1 MAPTN
6 GFQPLYF
13 ILLLP
18 IVALGHGSL
27 LFPIHAS
34 GVLLAVWA
42 AGTAAVLRAL
52 LLRLAG
58 PVVALFGLLLWAV
71 CPYFILMSVN
81 GLETGPAMFF
91 TLLVPLLYLSW
102 FRGDEPAGAKR
113 AITFG
118 AVCGLAVLAR
128 LDLLLLVAA
137 VAAEAVLRGLRRP
150 RRALAIP
157 ALALA
162 GALGVWLPWALVS
175 HAQTGHWIPL
185 SGAASREIALNFG
198 WLNLQPVWSS
208 VGPDK
213 LLFDPRHVP
222 AAFTLDV
229 ATKLAVVFLFEHPLL
244 GPLRANVLVGPW
256 AELDDYVPYRLL
268 LANPA
273 LFAALTIA
281 VGAAVTAVAWRRARA
296 RVSAVEARDE
306 RRVSLRRLVVVFLLL
321 VAVGYSVYAPTHWYF
336 NRYLAGPILL
346 TTAYLLVDSPRP
358 SYARSAAAPQSR
370 WLRWRS
376 PGTQLAQWRFFTRLR
391 WSDTPPGG
399 FLATWQTLGSR
410 LAPEA
415 RVGAFQA
422 GIYGWFSGAT
432 SSTWTAR
439 STRTPPAQCATERL
453 HEYVRRQGIRYVLD
467 GQQCSMRS
475 ARATRRRN
483 GHIPRRLPGTRAAA
497 ASSCSRW
504 SVAIDRRRG
513 AERDPRRGDDRHRRR
528 GVRPRRPH
536 LVGLLR
542 HRRRTPAHRRGHRMA
557 RPDGHRPARALAH
570 RNPPVARI
578 AVRAGP
584 VPGGNAV
591 RRRSCATCCTRAPDT
606 NPT

>member
-1 MAPTN
+1 MPGLSVLSRRVTWALVVLAGATRLAVALADHRSLIANDVYPDDAFYYLRIAANTVAGRGLTFDGLAPTN

-18 IVALGHGSL
+18 IIALGHGSL

-42 AGTAAVLRAL
+42 AGTAAVLRAF

-58 PVVALFGLLLWAV
+58 PGVALFGLLLWAV

-102 FRGDEPAGAKR
+102 FRGDQPAGAKR
-113 AITFG
+113 AIAFG

-137 VAAEAVLRGLRRP
+137 VAADAVLRGLRRP
-150 RRALAIP
+150 RRAGAIP

-162 GALGVWLPWALVS
+162 GALAIWLPWALVS

-273 LFAALTIA
+273 LFAALAIA

-346 TTAYLLVDSPRP
+346 ATAYLLVDV
-358 SYARSAAAPQSR
+358 AAPVVR
-370 WLRWRS
+370 AERRRAAVALVAVAIVAC
-376 PGTQLAQWRFFTRLR
+376 QLAQWRFFTRLR

-410 LAPEA
+410 LDPEA
-415 RVGAFQA
+415 RIGAFQA
-422 GIYGWFSGAT
+422 GIYGWFSGRDIVNLDGKVNQDA
-432 SSTWTAR
+432 AGALR
-439 STRTPPAQCATERL
+439 EEQL

-467 GQQCSMRS
+467 GQRMLHALC
-475 ARATRRRN
+475 ARHA
-483 GHIPRRLPGTRAAA
+483 PPGT
-497 ASSCSRW
+497 
-504 SVAIDRRRG
+504 VAFRSI
-513 AERDPRRGDDRHRRR
+513 ARDPSGSGVQLFEVVRGD
-528 GVRPRRPH
+528 
-536 LVGLLR
+536 
-542 HRRRTPAHRRGHRMA
+542 
-557 RPDGHRPARALAH
+557 
-570 RNPPVARI
+570 
-578 AVRAGP
+578 
-584 VPGGNAV
+584 
-591 RRRSCATCCTRAPDT
+591 
-606 NPT
+606 